1 MFVFGCMAAHI
12 TEKCNSTVKQ
22 EYVSLIN
29 DASGAANTTSMPE
42 GTAARGAAQLLVKG
56 YIAGR

>member
-1 MFVFGCMAAHI
+1 M
-12 TEKCNSTVKQ
+12 TEKCNSTMKQ

-29 DASGAANTTSMPE
+29 DTSGAANTTSTTE
-42 GTAARGAAQLLVKG
+42 GTVARETAQQIVKR

>member
-1 MFVFGCMAAHI
+1 VFVFGCVAVYI

-29 DASGAANTTSMPE
+29 ETSGAANTTSMME
-42 GTAARGAAQLLVKG
+42 GAVARGAAQ
-56 YIAGR
+56 

>member
-1 MFVFGCMAAHI
+1 MCLFFGCVAVHI

-29 DASGAANTTSMPE
+29 GTSRAANTTSRTE
-42 GTAARGAAQLLVKG
+42 GTVARGAAQ
-56 YIAGR
+56 